1 MQRLLIVS
9 IGCMDPM
16 RFDVVLDDPVQKILD
31 CQVRFFVPGVPG
43 DGLTKHTQAG
53 EYMITLSTHYMWRAD
68 PWSCMIAKI
77 WLVNGAIRA
86 AVLLGFEL

>member
-1 MQRLLIVS
+1 MHGTRCLRAYPSWFDAVS
-9 IGCMDPM
+9 DN
-16 RFDVVLDDPVQKILD
+16 PVQEIFND
-31 CQVRFFVPGVPG
+31 QVRFFVPRVSG
-43 DGLTKHTQAG
+43 DRLAEHAQAG